1 MELQTPLKNETPKI
15 LNSPSHSNS
24 TISTNNS
31 TNKKEI
37 SIKKKIMC
45 KYFMMGRCTKGENCF
60 YLHSITEMKKRIN
73 IKEKECPMYEIGYC
87 KNGSLCKYKHIF
99 KEKNEN
105 FQNENLNDENDE
117 KKEFE
122 DINFPEIPIWYIE
135 HYFDKPI
142 YEIFIELEQN
152 KNPEIIKIQKE
163 IGFDLN
169 QLKSLLN
176 PINFL
181 QNNNL
186 NSIDN
191 SNIKNNNNHDYTF
204 VKNNIEKLLNNSN
217 NEIKYY
223 LVRIQDYKGINISME
238 KNILKIGGDLKE
250 KILENKNLIIITII
264 SDEEN
269 KNFSGFARIKNINDE
284 NINNDNNES
293 DIYNIKW
300 LWRTKLHFSKL
311 NHLINKKD
319 NYNRLVNCANGCCID
334 NDLGK
339 FICRLMMKRL
349 SKDEINQFK
358 KEKQIF
364 EEENKKFNYDNNN
377 NSNYKRK
384 GRKNNICNNNNI
396 QNKNYSNNYNYHK
409 YNGHKRMRSLSHSM

>member
-1 MELQTPLKNETPKI
+1 MELQTPLKNEPSKI

-24 TISTNNS
+24 TTSTNNS
-31 TNKKEI
+31 TIKKI
-37 SIKKKIMC
+37 NQTKKKIMC
-45 KYFMMGRCTKGENCF
+45 KYFMMGRCTKGENCV

-73 IKEKECPMYEIGYC
+73 IKEEECPMYEIGYC
-87 KNGSLCKYKHIF
+87 KNGPLCKYKHIY
-99 KEKNEN
+99 KEKLEDEKNEN
-105 FQNENLNDENDE
+105 QIIENEKCD
-117 KKEFE
+117 FE
-122 DINFPEIPIWYIE
+122 EINFPEIPIWYIE

-142 YEIFIELEQN
+142 FEIFSEYEQN
-152 KNPEIIKIQKE
+152 NESEINKIRKE
-163 IGFDLN
+163 MGLDLIQVN
-169 QLKSLLN
+169 NSLLN

-186 NSIDN
+186 NQINN
-191 SNIKNNNNHDYTF
+191 SKNNNDYSH

-217 NEIKYY
+217 NEIKYF
-223 LVRIQDYKGINISME
+223 LVRITDYKEINISME
-238 KNILKIGGDLKE
+238 KNILKIEGELKE
-250 KILENKNLIIITII
+250 KISENKNWVVIIII

-269 KNFSGFARIKNINDE
+269 NNLTGFARIKNNE
-284 NINNDNNES
+284 NINNIEDN
-293 DIYNIKW
+293 IYNIKW

-311 NHLINKKD
+311 NHLINKND

>member
-142 YEIFIELEQN
+142 YEIFSEFEQ
-152 KNPEIIKIQKE
+152 KNESEINQIRKEMGLDLIQV
-163 IGFDLN
+163 N
-169 QLKSLLN
+169 NSLLN

-186 NSIDN
+186 NQISN
-191 SNIKNNNNHDYTF
+191 SKIINDYSH
-204 VKNNIEKLLNNSN
+204 VKNNIEKLLNDSN
-217 NEIKYY
+217 NQIKYF
-223 LVRIQDYKGINISME
+223 LVRINDYKEINITME
-238 KNILKIGGDLKE
+238 KNILKIEGELKE
-250 KILENKNLIIITII
+250 KILENKNRVVITII

-269 KNFSGFARIKNINDE
+269 NNLTGFARIKNINNE
-284 NINNDNNES
+284 NINNNEDNT
-293 DIYNIKW
+293 YNIKW

-311 NHLINKKD
+311 NHLINKND

-364 EEENKKFNYDNNN
+364 EEDNKQKHSYD
-377 NSNYKRK
+377 NYKRK
-384 GRKNNICNNNNI
+384 NNRKNNSLNSNNNNN
-396 QNKNYSNNYNYHK
+396 QVNHYSNNNYYNK
-409 YNGHKRMRSLSHSM
+409 YNGHKRMRNLSQ